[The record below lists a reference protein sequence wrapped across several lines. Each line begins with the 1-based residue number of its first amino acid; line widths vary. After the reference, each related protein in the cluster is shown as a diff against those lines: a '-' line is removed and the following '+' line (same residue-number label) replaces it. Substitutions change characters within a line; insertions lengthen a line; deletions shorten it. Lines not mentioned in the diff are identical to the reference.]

1 MIIAF
6 AVAFEHRLRFEPYIQ
21 YSDLYDL
28 ASHMGTLT
36 KEADTPT
43 MIEKKDGRWR
53 RILNAL
59 DIAPE
64 NPRAHMKQAGRP
76 LGNLPLQILSYMY
89 PFVSDAS
96 MEGRGGVG
104 RVEKSILD
112 NLRALD
118 NVLVT
123 ADKISNT
130 PLPVACTIAISQ
142 ITWIFLIVLPF
153 QLVHLLR

>member
-1 MIIAF
+1 MLEREDLLAKVTFLNMIIAF

-96 MEGRGGVG
+96 MEGRGGEG
-104 RVEKSILD
+104 WEE
-112 NLRALD
+112 
-118 NVLVT
+118 
-123 ADKISNT
+123 
-130 PLPVACTIAISQ
+130 
-142 ITWIFLIVLPF
+142 
-153 QLVHLLR
+153 